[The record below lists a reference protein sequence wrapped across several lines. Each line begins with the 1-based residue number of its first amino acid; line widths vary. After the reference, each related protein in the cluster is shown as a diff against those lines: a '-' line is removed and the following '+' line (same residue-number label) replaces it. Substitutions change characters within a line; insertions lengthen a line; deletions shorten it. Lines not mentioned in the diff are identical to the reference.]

1 MTEDR
6 ALRDTI
12 RVLEEQLLDL
22 RVRGDRAALE
32 RLLADEFVEFGAS
45 GCVFDR
51 EAVITALASESA
63 TEFAVHE
70 FRATA
75 LAPDLVLATYRATA
89 RTPARGTERVSLRSS
104 LWVHRSERWQLLFHQ
119 GTPIPPL
126 G

>member
-6 ALRDTI
+6 ALRDTV
-12 RVLEEQLLDL
+12 RVLEEQLLEP
-22 RVRGDRAALE
+22 RVRGDRASLE
-32 RLLADEFVEFGAS
+32 RLLADGFVEFGAS

-70 FRATA
+70 F
-75 LAPDLVLATYRATA
+75 RATA